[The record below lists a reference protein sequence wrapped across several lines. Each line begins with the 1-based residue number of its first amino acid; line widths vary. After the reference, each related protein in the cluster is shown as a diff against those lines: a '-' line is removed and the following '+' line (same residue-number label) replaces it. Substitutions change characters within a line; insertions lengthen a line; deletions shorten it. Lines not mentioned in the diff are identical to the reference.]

1 MDASHAKNHS
11 LHAGA
16 PKLKVQPAGSNA
28 VLGEAGVAHVKI
40 QASLP
45 RQFRGGLGLDGF
57 SFEIGGRFRALLMLA
72 RAAAAELEPAVVRK
86 LLTKDLAII
95 DEPA

>member
-1 MDASHAKNHS
+1 
-11 LHAGA
+11 
-16 PKLKVQPAGSNA
+16 
-28 VLGEAGVAHVKI
+28 
-40 QASLP
+40 
-45 RQFRGGLGLDGF
+45 LGLDGF